1 MTIRNAILAFLSQ
14 HPRHG
19 YELRAALLAMVGGET
34 KWNVKP
40 AQVYTTLDRLEEA
53 GFITRDSDLGEGDEP
68 DRRIY
73 AITHL
78 GEAQLR
84 HWFENGVEPEHHRD
98 EFFLKI
104 MAALVSGGAEVETLI
119 NTQRSLLNR
128 EVKEAIRQR
137 SHFDERKDLAQILRL
152 DKAIMQYE
160 AELHW
165 LDMLDSHLDEIERQ
179 PIPVPEIRPRGRPK
193 KIPLEQK

>member
-1 MTIRNAILAFLSQ
+1 MTVRNAILAFLSQ

-19 YELRAALLAMVGGET
+19 YELRAALLAMVGGED

-53 GFITRDSDLGEGDEP
+53 GLISCDSDLGEGDEP

-73 AITHL
+73 AITPQ
-78 GEAQLR
+78 GESELR
-84 HWFENGVEPEHHRD
+84 DWFENGVEPEHHRD

-104 MAALVSGGAEVETLI
+104 MAALVSGEVEIKSLI
-119 NTQRSLLNR
+119 KTQRSLLNR
-128 EVKEAIRQR
+128 EVKEAIVQR
-137 SHFDERKDLAQILRL
+137 NHFDAKKDLAQILRL

-165 LDMLDSHLDEIERQ
+165 LDIMESRLDEIERQ

-193 KIPLEQK
+193 KIPVG

>member
-1 MTIRNAILAFLSQ
+1 MTVRNAILAFLSQ

-19 YELRAALLAMVGGET
+19 YELRAALLAMVGGED

-53 GFITRDSDLGEGDEP
+53 GLVNRDSDLGEGDEP

-73 AITHL
+73 AITPQ
-78 GEAQLR
+78 GESELR
-84 HWFENGVEPEHHRD
+84 DWFESGVEPEHHRD
-98 EFFLKI
+98 EFFLKF
-104 MAALVSGGAEVETLI
+104 MAALVSGEADVGSLI
-119 NTQRSLLNR
+119 KTQRSLLNR
-128 EVKEAIRQR
+128 EVKEAIVQR
-137 SHFDERKDLAQILRL
+137 NHFDAKKDLAQILRL

-165 LDMLDSHLDEIERQ
+165 LDIMESRLDEIERQ

-193 KIPLEQK
+193 KIPVG

>member
-1 MTIRNAILAFLSQ
+1 MSVRNAILAFLSQ
-14 HPRHG
+14 HPSHG
-19 YELRAALLAMVGGET
+19 YELRAALFAMVGGET
-34 KWNVKP
+34 QWNIKP

-53 GFITRDSDLGEGDEP
+53 GLISRDSDLGEGEEP

-73 AITHL
+73 AITPQ
-78 GEAQLR
+78 GESELR
-84 HWFENGVEPEHHRD
+84 DWFESGVEPEHHRD

-104 MAALVSGGAEVETLI
+104 MAALVSGEVEIESLI
-119 NTQRSLLNR
+119 KTQRSLLNR
-128 EVKEAIRQR
+128 EVKEAIVHRN
-137 SHFDERKDLAQILRL
+137 HFDPKKDLAQILRL

-165 LDMLDSHLDEIERQ
+165 LDIIESRLDEIEHQ

-193 KIPLEQK
+193 KLPVG

>member
-1 MTIRNAILAFLSQ
+1 MTVRNAILALLSQ
-14 HPRHG
+14 HHRHG
-19 YELRAALLAMVGGET
+19 YELRAALLAMVGGED

-53 GFITRDSDLGEGDEP
+53 GLISRDSDLGEGDEP

-73 AITHL
+73 AITPQ
-78 GEAQLR
+78 GKSELR
-84 HWFENGVEPEHHRD
+84 DWFENEVEPEHHRD

-104 MAALVSGGAEVETLI
+104 MAALVSGEAEVGSLI
-119 NTQRSLLNR
+119 KTQRSMLNR
-128 EVKEAIRQR
+128 EVKDAIIQR
-137 SHFDERKDLAQILRL
+137 NHFDAKKDLAQILRL

-165 LDMLDSHLDEIERQ
+165 LDIIESRLDEIERQ

-193 KIPLEQK
+193 KIPVG

>member
-1 MTIRNAILAFLSQ
+1 MTVRNAILAFLSQ

-19 YELRAALLAMVGGET
+19 YELRAALLAMVGGED

-53 GFITRDSDLGEGDEP
+53 GLISRDSDLGEGEEP

-73 AITHL
+73 AITSQ
-78 GEAQLR
+78 GESELR
-84 HWFENGVEPEHHRD
+84 CWFENGVEPEHHRD

-104 MAALVSGGAEVETLI
+104 MAALVSGEADVGSLI
-119 NTQRSLLNR
+119 KIQREFLNR
-128 EVKEAIRQR
+128 EVKEAIV
-137 SHFDERKDLAQILRL
+137 ERNHYDSKKDLAQILRL

-165 LDMLDSHLDEIERQ
+165 LDIMESRLDEIERQ

-193 KIPLEQK
+193 KIPVG

>member
-1 MTIRNAILAFLSQ
+1 MSVRNAILAFLSQ
-14 HPRHG
+14 HPSHG
-19 YELRAALLAMVGGET
+19 YELRAALLAMVGGEN

-53 GFITRDSDLGEGDEP
+53 GLISRDSDLGEGDEP

-73 AITHL
+73 AITPQ
-78 GEAQLR
+78 GESELR
-84 HWFENGVEPEHHRD
+84 EWFESGVEPEHHRD

-104 MAALVSGGAEVETLI
+104 MAALVSGEAEIESLI
-119 NTQRSLLNR
+119 KTQRSLLNR
-128 EVKEAIRQR
+128 EVKEAVVQR
-137 SHFDERKDLAQILRL
+137 NHFDAKKNLAQILRL

-165 LDMLDSHLDEIERQ
+165 LDIIESRLEEIERQ

-193 KIPLEQK
+193 KIPVG

>member
-1 MTIRNAILAFLSQ
+1 MTVRNAILAFLSQ

-19 YELRAALLAMVGGET
+19 YELRAALLAMVGGED

-53 GFITRDSDLGEGDEP
+53 GLISRDSDLGEGDEP

-73 AITHL
+73 AITPQ
-78 GEAQLR
+78 GESELR
-84 HWFENGVEPEHHRD
+84 DWFESAVEPEHHRD

-104 MAALVSGGAEVETLI
+104 MAALVSGEAEVESLI
-119 NTQRSLLNR
+119 RIQRSLLNR
-128 EVKEAIRQR
+128 EVMEAIVER
-137 SHFDERKDLAQILRL
+137 SHFDARKDLAQILRL
-152 DKAIMQYE
+152 DKAIMQFE

-165 LDMLDSHLDEIERQ
+165 LDIIESRLDEIEHQ
-179 PIPVPEIRPRGRPK
+179 PIPVPEIRPRGRPR
-193 KIPLEQK
+193 KIPMG